1 MKVSI
6 IIPTF
11 NRAKY
16 LTRAVSSALAQ
27 DYNDM
32 EVIVSDNDS
41 TDDTGVVVESFMGDK
56 RFKYFRNSK
65 NLGMAPNWRKAL
77 NEYATGDFFIILSDD
92 DYLIDNQYISKAVK
106 LINTDPE
113 IVIVYANGYIINE
126 NINKKEK
133 LILPFKSVESG
144 KTIFLSRNTV
154 FPQDFCL
161 CNILFKRNLA
171 LKLKAFS
178 NDYNVSCDSELFLK
192 MCLYGKV
199 GIIQDPVS
207 VYQLHSDNLLLKMK
221 NDLKLI
227 TNNYDHILEPYKLAK
242 KSDLFSNKELE
253 EWEDRV
259 MVPYMFYIL
268 IIVMIFQVDYYNKFE
283 EYLKKKDP
291 FVFNKVHKMLRFKI
305 VSILNRLRLLRVFY
319 EFNRRINLL
328 SKLGDK
334 ILFRINT

>member
-16 LTRAVSSALAQ
+16 LTRAVNSALAQ

-41 TDDTGVVVESFMGDK
+41 TDDTGVVVENFMDDK
-56 RFKYFRNSK
+56 RFKYFKNSK

-199 GIIQDPVS
+199 GIIHDPVS

-221 NDLKLI
+221 NDLKLL

-242 KSDLFSNKELE
+242 KSDLFLNKELE

-291 FVFNKVHKMLRFKI
+291 DVFNKVHKMLRFKI

-319 EFNRRINLL
+319 NFNRRINLL

>member
-41 TDDTGVVVESFMGDK
+41 TDDTGVVVESFMDDK
-56 RFKYFRNSK
+56 RFKYFKNSK

-178 NDYNVSCDSELFLK
+178 NDYNISCDSELFLK

-199 GIIQDPVS
+199 GIIQDHVS
-207 VYQLHSDNLLLKMK
+207 VYQIHSDNLLLKME

-227 TNNYDHILEPYKLAK
+227 TNNYDYLLEPYKLAK
-242 KSDLFSNKELE
+242 KSDLFLNKELE
-253 EWEDRV
+253 EWEDHI

-268 IIVMIFQVDYYNKFE
+268 IIVMIFQVDHYNEFE

-291 FVFNKVHKMLRFKI
+291 VVFNKVHKMLRFKI

-319 EFNRRINLL
+319 NFNRRINLL

>member
-11 NRAKY
+11 NRDKY

-41 TDDTGVVVESFMGDK
+41 TDDTGVVVESFMDDK
-56 RFKYFRNSK
+56 RFKYFKNSK

-199 GIIQDPVS
+199 GIIHDPVS

-221 NDLKLI
+221 NDLKLL

-242 KSDLFSNKELE
+242 KSDLFLNKELE

-291 FVFNKVHKMLRFKI
+291 VVFNKVHKMLRFKI

-319 EFNRRINLL
+319 NFNRRINLL

>member
-41 TDDTGVVVESFMGDK
+41 TDDTGVVVESFMDDK
-56 RFKYFRNSK
+56 RFKYFKNSK

-178 NDYNVSCDSELFLK
+178 NDYNISCDSELFLK

-199 GIIQDPVS
+199 GIIHDPVS

-221 NDLKLI
+221 NDLKLL

-242 KSDLFSNKELE
+242 KSDLFLNKELE

-291 FVFNKVHKMLRFKI
+291 VVFNKVHKMLRFKI

-319 EFNRRINLL
+319 NFNRRINLL